1 MIRVLRAW
9 SCLLG
14 TIACLGGAGCQLR
27 RPATMP
33 VRMVEPQLL
42 APQPV
47 ESAKLVPMAPN
58 AIPVRLLD
66 SQSRGHIG
74 RRLLHQQP
82 NGELTEDP
90 VWRWSST
97 PDRYLDT
104 ALRLEVASNPDIRVV
119 DVGLAPVLAATL
131 LVWDLEASGGHDW
144 WGLWSFRSRG
154 LTGWFIPGWR
164 EPVSPSQRSYR
175 ATWRPPQAGSCAA
188 WRPTALRASQPDGET
203 VDCLQRREIKS
214 ISLLRLLLFC
224 VVVPGFGPRS
234 AEFTAH
240 RTATKLWPG
249 LPKTFLRRCA
259 RPSIRQHLVPNL
271 DLLQHSQ
278 LPR

>member
-1 MIRVLRAW
+1 
-9 SCLLG
+9 
-14 TIACLGGAGCQLR
+14 
-27 RPATMP
+27 
-33 VRMVEPQLL
+33 MVEPQLL

-131 LVWDLEASGGHDW
+131 LVWDLEASDGTRLVGAVE
-144 WGLWSFRSRG
+144 FQI
-154 LTGWFIPGWR
+154 TGIDR
-164 EPVSPSQRSYR
+164 VVHTRVARASEPVSAELPGDL
-175 ATWRPPQAGSCAA
+175 AAAAG
-188 WRPTALRASQPDGET
+188 RLLRRLASDGLT
-203 VDCLQRREIKS
+203 S
-214 ISLLRLLLFC
+214 ISTGR
-224 VVVPGFGPRS
+224 
-234 AEFTAH
+234 
-240 RTATKLWPG
+240 
-249 LPKTFLRRCA
+249 
-259 RPSIRQHLVPNL
+259 
-271 DLLQHSQ
+271 
-278 LPR
+278 